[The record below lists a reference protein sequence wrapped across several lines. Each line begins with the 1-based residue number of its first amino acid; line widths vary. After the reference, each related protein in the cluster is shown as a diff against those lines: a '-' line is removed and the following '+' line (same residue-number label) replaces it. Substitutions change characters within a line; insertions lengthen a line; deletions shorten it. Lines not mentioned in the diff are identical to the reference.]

1 MKARLS
7 TFLRVVATAI
17 ECGIIAVGIAFAI
30 ITVVNGFGSGLGASF
45 SSLRCVVEIDTTRS
59 F

>member
-1 MKARLS
+1 MKARHS
-7 TFLRVVATAI
+7 TFLKVVATAI

-30 ITVVNGFGSGLGASF
+30 ITVVNGLGSGLGSSF
-45 SSLRCVVEIDTTRS
+45 SSARCFVEIETTRR

>member
-7 TFLRVVATAI
+7 TFLKVVATAI

-30 ITVVNGFGSGLGASF
+30 TPSSTALEAGLA
-45 SSLRCVVEIDTTRS
+45 RA
-59 F
+59 

>member
-7 TFLRVVATAI
+7 TFLKVVATAI

-30 ITVVNGFGSGLGASF
+30 ITVVNGFGSGLSSSL
-45 SSLRCVVEIDTTRS
+45 SSLRCFVDIETTRP

>member
-7 TFLRVVATAI
+7 CILMVVATAI

-30 ITVVNGFGSGLGASF
+30 VALVNGFGNGPGPGFCS
-45 SSLRCVVEIDTTRS
+45 IDAA
-59 F
+59 FN